1 MSYCKQLLKEIAD
14 RLREELY
21 FYEYQA
27 GLIKQDKIDELN
39 YLLWVASGTKKG
51 KYNKEVEKKYQE
63 QK

>member
-14 RLREELY
+14 RLKEELY